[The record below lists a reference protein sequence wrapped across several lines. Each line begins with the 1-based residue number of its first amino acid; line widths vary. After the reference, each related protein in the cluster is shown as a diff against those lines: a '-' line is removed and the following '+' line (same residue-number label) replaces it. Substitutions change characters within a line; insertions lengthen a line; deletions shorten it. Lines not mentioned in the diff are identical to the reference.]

1 MKDGCYLSAYI
12 SINALGNMY
21 QFMGNR
27 HDMSIALW
35 NKEGDN
41 VKLEKYWELER
52 FTGLKHHELPIYDN
66 DEALEL
72 IENLLSK
79 ENIKMSQINEIWGC
93 PKLDSSGYY
102 KLEEYYFHSISHL
115 YSSLLSD
122 TDIFYNDKI
131 IGFALD
137 LRADNETEERQEDG
151 FHEYLGCYSNKG
163 EMTYFEIASP
173 AVLWCVCKAE
183 LSMQEGS
190 LMALATATD
199 CKFKNSIEFDETIDF
214 TYPNYETAYKIYN
227 KIFSDISI
235 DKLEGY
241 NPDFNEEENFISA
254 GMKEVNRLTLELMSS
269 EVKKVLDRFDLDS
282 HDVYLSFSGGFGLNC
297 PTNAYL
303 INQFGFKGFLGVPC
317 MDDSGQALGI
327 GLFNFYMG
335 NNKKI
340 NFKLEHAFY
349 GAKNTNIDD
358 GIEFYRQRGYIEK
371 ESSFDPEV
379 FVNDLENDVIV
390 WVDSNAEIGPR
401 ALGHR
406 SLLGDPRKTETK
418 DRLNQVKQRQ
428 FWRPVAPIVLRE
440 HVAEWFED
448 DVDSPYMLMIDIVKE
463 EKRDLVPAILH
474 YDNTARIQTIEKLDE
489 TACLYDA
496 LKLFYEKT
504 GVPIVCNTSLNDKGQ
519 PIINSAYNA
528 ICFALKKK
536 IKVVY
541 VNQHRIELKLSEVN
555 SEEVPTVYDY
565 DLKLSPEELDRQIK
579 LQNPFNIERRYL
591 IWKDMFKYDITTERG
606 VKLLKRSVDMSYK
619 NNPDMERMFRL
630 F

>member
-1 MKDGCYLSAYI
+1 MRDGYYLSAYI
-12 SINALGNMY
+12 SINKLGNMY

-27 HDMSIALW
+27 HDMAIALW

-52 FTGLKHHELPIYDN
+52 FTGLKHHELPFYDN
-66 DEALEL
+66 DTALEL
-72 IENLLSK
+72 INNLLSK

-93 PKLDSSGYY
+93 PKLDRAGYY
-102 KLEEYYFHSISHL
+102 KTEDYYFHSISHL

-122 TDIFYNDKI
+122 TDIFYTNKI
-131 IGFALD
+131 IGLALD

-151 FHEYLGCYSNKG
+151 FHEYVGCYSNKG
-163 EMTYFEIASP
+163 EITYFNIASP

-199 CKFKNSIEFDETIDF
+199 CKFKNSIEFDEIIDF

-227 KIFSDISI
+227 KIFGDISI

-241 NPDFNEEENFISA
+241 NPVFSEEENFISA
-254 GMKEVNRLTLELMSS
+254 GMKEVNRLTLELMNN
-269 EVKKVLDRFDLDS
+269 EVKNVLDRFDLEP
-282 HDVYLSFSGGFGLNC
+282 HDVYLSLSGGFGLNC

-303 INQFGFKGFLGVPC
+303 MKQFGFKGFLGVPC

-349 GAKNTNIDD
+349 GAKNINIYD
-358 GIEFYRQRGYIEK
+358 GVEFYRQRGYVEK
-371 ESSFDPEV
+371 ESSFNLEV

-406 SLLGDPRKTETK
+406 SLLGDPRKIKTK

-448 DVDSPYMLMIDIVKE
+448 DVDSPYMLMTGIVKE

-474 YDNTARIQTIEKLDE
+474 YDNTARLQTIERLDE

-496 LKLFYEKT
+496 LKMFYEKT
-504 GVPIVCNTSLNDKGQ
+504 GIPIVCNTSLNDKGQ

-541 VNQHRIELKLSEVN
+541 VDQHRIELKLSEVN
-555 SEEVPTVYDY
+555 SEEVPTIYDY
-565 DLKLSPEELDRQIK
+565 DLKISPEELDRQKK

-591 IWKDMFKYDITTERG
+591 IWKDMFKYDITKEKG

-619 NNPDMERMFRL
+619 YNPDMERMFR
-630 F
+630 FF